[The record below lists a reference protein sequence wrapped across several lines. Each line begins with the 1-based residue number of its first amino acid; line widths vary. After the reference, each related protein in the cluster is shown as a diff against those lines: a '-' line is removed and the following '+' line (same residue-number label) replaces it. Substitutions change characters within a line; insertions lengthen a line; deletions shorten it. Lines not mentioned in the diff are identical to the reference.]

1 MTINKTIKI
10 KRALVSVF
18 DKSGLV
24 PLAKFLKS
32 RRIEIISTGGSA
44 KTLRKG
50 KIPVTDISDITSF
63 PEILDG
69 RVKTLHPKIH
79 GGLLAR
85 RNLRSHKK
93 ILKNHRIP
101 EIDLVIVN
109 LYPFEQTIEAKEK
122 FQTIVENIDIGGPAM
137 IRASAK
143 NHEFLTVITDPRD
156 YKTLIDQ
163 LKRKNGS
170 TTYDF
175 RQQMALKAFKKTSTY
190 DQAISQWMSSKKE
203 GAFLELFSIN
213 GKLQEELR
221 YGENPHQRG
230 AFYKIDNSRF
240 GVSTARQVQGKEL
253 SYNNFNDTDAAFE
266 LVSEFRDPAVAIIK
280 HANPCGV
287 AESKNLL
294 NSYKKALS
302 CDPISAFG
310 GVIAVNRP
318 LNENVAREIIKL
330 FTEVIIA
337 PKISAGAQKIFKK
350 KKNIRVLETGGM
362 PNSLNT
368 QLQIRSLAGGMLVQD
383 VDNGKVNKTSIKTV
397 TKRKP
402 SKKEVDDLLF
412 AVTVCKHVKSNA
424 IVYVKN
430 KITVGI
436 GAGQMSR
443 IDSAKIAVLK
453 SEEAQELAN
462 EKVPRTKDCVVAS
475 DAFFPFPDALLEIIK
490 AGAKAVIQP
499 GGSIK
504 DKEVIKAANANDIA
518 MVFTSIRHFKH

>member
-1 MTINKTIKI
+1 
-10 KRALVSVF
+10 
-18 DKSGLV
+18 
-24 PLAKFLKS
+24 
-32 RRIEIISTGGSA
+32 
-44 KTLRKG
+44 
-50 KIPVTDISDITSF
+50 
-63 PEILDG
+63 
-69 RVKTLHPKIH
+69 
-79 GGLLAR
+79 
-85 RNLRSHKK
+85 
-93 ILKNHRIP
+93 
-101 EIDLVIVN
+101 
-109 LYPFEQTIEAKEK
+109 
-122 FQTIVENIDIGGPAM
+122 
-137 IRASAK
+137 
-143 NHEFLTVITDPRD
+143 
-156 YKTLIDQ
+156 
-163 LKRKNGS
+163 
-170 TTYDF
+170 
-175 RQQMALKAFKKTSTY
+175 
-190 DQAISQWMSSKKE
+190 
-203 GAFLELFSIN
+203 
-213 GKLQEELR
+213 
-221 YGENPHQRG
+221 
-230 AFYKIDNSRF
+230 
-240 GVSTARQVQGKEL
+240 
-253 SYNNFNDTDAAFE
+253 
-266 LVSEFRDPAVAIIK
+266 
-280 HANPCGV
+280 
-287 AESKNLL
+287 
-294 NSYKKALS
+294 
-302 CDPISAFG
+302 
-310 GVIAVNRP
+310 
-318 LNENVAREIIKL
+318 
-330 FTEVIIA
+330 
-337 PKISAGAQKIFKK
+337 
-350 KKNIRVLETGGM
+350 M

>member
-203 GAFLELFSIN
+203 GAFPELFSIN

-337 PKISAGAQKIFKK
+337 PKIIDLQK
-350 KKNIRVLETGGM
+350 E
-362 PNSLNT
+362 
-368 QLQIRSLAGGMLVQD
+368 LQ
-383 VDNGKVNKTSIKTV
+383 
-397 TKRKP
+397 
-402 SKKEVDDLLF
+402 
-412 AVTVCKHVKSNA
+412 
-424 IVYVKN
+424 
-430 KITVGI
+430 
-436 GAGQMSR
+436 
-443 IDSAKIAVLK
+443 
-453 SEEAQELAN
+453 
-462 EKVPRTKDCVVAS
+462 
-475 DAFFPFPDALLEIIK
+475 
-490 AGAKAVIQP
+490 
-499 GGSIK
+499 
-504 DKEVIKAANANDIA
+504 DKYNL
-518 MVFTSIRHFKH
+518 

>member
-1 MTINKTIKI
+1 M
-10 KRALVSVF
+10 RALISVYDKTGIIDTAKSLSNLGWDIVS
-18 DKSGLV
+18 SGGTATALRDAGIAV
-24 PLAKFLKS
+24 TPVE
-32 RRIEIISTGGSA
+32 EITQS
-44 KTLRKG
+44 
-50 KIPVTDISDITSF
+50 
-63 PEILDG
+63 PEMLDG

-203 GAFLELFSIN
+203 GAFPELFSIN

-240 GVSTARQVQGKEL
+240 GVSTARQVQGL
-253 SYNNFNDTDAAFE
+253 S
-266 LVSEFRDPAVAIIK
+266 LIHI
-280 HANPCGV
+280 
-287 AESKNLL
+287 
-294 NSYKKALS
+294 
-302 CDPISAFG
+302 
-310 GVIAVNRP
+310 
-318 LNENVAREIIKL
+318 
-330 FTEVIIA
+330 
-337 PKISAGAQKIFKK
+337 
-350 KKNIRVLETGGM
+350 
-362 PNSLNT
+362 
-368 QLQIRSLAGGMLVQD
+368 
-383 VDNGKVNKTSIKTV
+383 
-397 TKRKP
+397 
-402 SKKEVDDLLF
+402 
-412 AVTVCKHVKSNA
+412 
-424 IVYVKN
+424 
-430 KITVGI
+430 
-436 GAGQMSR
+436 
-443 IDSAKIAVLK
+443 
-453 SEEAQELAN
+453 
-462 EKVPRTKDCVVAS
+462 
-475 DAFFPFPDALLEIIK
+475 
-490 AGAKAVIQP
+490 
-499 GGSIK
+499 
-504 DKEVIKAANANDIA
+504 
-518 MVFTSIRHFKH
+518 